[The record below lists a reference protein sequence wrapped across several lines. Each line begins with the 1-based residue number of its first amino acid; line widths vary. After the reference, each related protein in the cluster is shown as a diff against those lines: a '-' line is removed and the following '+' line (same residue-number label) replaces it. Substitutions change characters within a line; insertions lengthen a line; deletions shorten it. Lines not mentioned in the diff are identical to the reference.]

1 MKYFIY
7 ILLGLV
13 VVSCGNETAIKT
25 FEKPNTDSL
34 KTDSILTFSYKNNIS
49 DVNISN
55 SSDRKIDILFNSLKH
70 YLGRQK
76 KDRINFRVECLTCQ
90 PIKEYKGGLLFAK
103 RFFIT
108 QDQIQFFKNDLNIS
122 DDSKSIELYTER
134 QEKTNPKFQFSAGK
148 CSIKFQGISCNDAV
162 FNKVKLSYPTGT
174 IIVDSLINADFFEY
188 DLNKDGQM
196 EQYLFGARNCSQEIV
211 FLRIRKPKDY

>member
-7 ILLGLV
+7 ILLGLF

-34 KTDSILTFSYKNNIS
+34 KTDSILTFSYKNYIS

-70 YLGRQK
+70 YLEGQK
-76 KDRINFRVECLTCQ
+76 KDRINFREECLTCQ

-108 QDQIQFFKNDLNIS
+108 QDQIQFFKNGLNIS

-134 QEKTNPKFQFSAGK
+134 QEKQIQSFNFQLE
-148 CSIKFQGISCNDAV
+148 NAV
-162 FNKVKLSYPTGT
+162 
-174 IIVDSLINADFFEY
+174 
-188 DLNKDGQM
+188 
-196 EQYLFGARNCSQEIV
+196 
-211 FLRIRKPKDY
+211 